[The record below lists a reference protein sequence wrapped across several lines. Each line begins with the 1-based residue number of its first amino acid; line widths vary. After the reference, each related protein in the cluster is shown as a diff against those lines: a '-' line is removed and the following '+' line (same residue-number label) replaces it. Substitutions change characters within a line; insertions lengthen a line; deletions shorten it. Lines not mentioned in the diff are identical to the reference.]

1 MRVEALKPD
10 RGTQRFSENKIM
22 NAKALTESGW
32 KAVVAKCKVK
42 DNGLQ
47 KALVAYEKLDDE
59 NFEQRAKGIAVI
71 SHLAAAL
78 KKVKDLAE
86 DAVDYLEQVIDAAEE
101 EKASLSKEQAVA
113 AKAAADAKKKED
125 AAKRDEEEGDEDE
138 EEEGDYKVKL
148 LAAFQKLKGA
158 KDVAFEFIVCDAKP
172 HFGLMLAKKINTKHK
187 QMLTDLTGSKRFL
200 HVGTCQFQE
209 GKFVFAMEKPV
220 SGLARKL
227 QDSIKNFTGKKLPL
241 KVGTETADAE
251 EEQVATEQAA
261 AARPVPPALAK
272 APEAW
277 HDARTG
283 IETSIN
289 QLKAAIRNEFAKEA
303 PALIADIEKNMSKLD
318 AILDKLDRRL
328 ADSLDK
334 ARSAKDAAGRAAEL
348 RNSKNLLSD
357 YIKYVKA
364 EPMIAHID
372 SNPFGVKTNLKQT
385 LTTSLTQMAQA
396 IG

>member
-1 MRVEALKPD
+1 
-10 RGTQRFSENKIM
+10 
-22 NAKALTESGW
+22 
-32 KAVVAKCKVK
+32 
-42 DNGLQ
+42 
-47 KALVAYEKLDDE
+47 
-59 NFEQRAKGIAVI
+59 
-71 SHLAAAL
+71 
-78 KKVKDLAE
+78 
-86 DAVDYLEQVIDAAEE
+86 
-101 EKASLSKEQAVA
+101 
-113 AKAAADAKKKED
+113 
-125 AAKRDEEEGDEDE
+125 
-138 EEEGDYKVKL
+138 
-148 LAAFQKLKGA
+148 
-158 KDVAFEFIVCDAKP
+158 
-172 HFGLMLAKKINTKHK
+172 MLAKKINTKHK

-209 GKFVFAMEKPV
+209 GKFAFAMEKPV

-241 KVGTETADAE
+241 KVGTETAEAD
-251 EEQVATEQAA
+251 EEQEAA
-261 AARPVPPALAK
+261 SSTAQTAAPRAIPPALAK

-277 HDARTG
+277 HDARKN

-289 QLKAAIRNEFAKEA
+289 QLKTAIRNEFAKEA

-318 AILDKLDRRL
+318 AVLDKLDRRL

-334 ARSAKDAAGRAAEL
+334 ARSAKDAAARSAEL
-348 RNSKNLLSD
+348 KNSKNLLAD

>member
-1 MRVEALKPD
+1 
-10 RGTQRFSENKIM
+10 M

-32 KAVVAKCKVK
+32 KAVVSKFKVK

-47 KALVAYEKLDDE
+47 KALAAYEKLDDQ
-59 NFEQRAKGIAVI
+59 NFEQRAKAV
-71 SHLAAAL
+71 AL
-78 KKVKDLAE
+78 ICQFATALSKVKDLAD
-86 DAVDYLEQVIDAAEE
+86 DAVDYIDGILEAGEA
-101 EKASLSKEQAVA
+101 EKAGLSKEQAA
-113 AKAAADAKKKED
+113 ATKAAAEAKKKED
-125 AAKRDEEEGDEDE
+125 AAAKEGDEEDEDE

-158 KDVAFEFIVCDAKP
+158 KDVAFQFIVCDAKP
-172 HFGLMLAKKINTKHK
+172 HCGLMLAKKISTKHR
-187 QMLTDLTGSKRFL
+187 QLLTDLTGSKRFL
-200 HVGTCQFQE
+200 HLGTCQFE
-209 GKFVFAMEKPV
+209 SGKFVFTMEKPV

-227 QDSIKNFTGKKLPL
+227 QDSVKNFTGKKLPI
-241 KVGTETADAE
+241 KVGTETAEAE
-251 EEQVATEQAA
+251 EDQPAAASSAEQTA

-277 HDARTG
+277 HQARNG
-283 IETSIN
+283 IEASIK
-289 QLKAAIRNEFAKEA
+289 QLKTAIRNEFAKEA
-303 PALIADIEKNMSKLD
+303 PELIADIEKNMSKLD
-318 AILDKLDRRL
+318 GILDKLDRRL

-334 ARSAKDAAGRAAEL
+334 ARAAKDAAARSAEL
-348 RNSKNLLSD
+348 RNSKSLLAD